1 MKRFYPILLL
11 APIFFSFPVLAQTP
25 TPPNPLETPVQNPI
39 VPLNRPLTPE
49 ERQKLTESL
58 DKLDA
63 EARAKYDAGLYQEAF
78 PIWYEEIK
86 QRRALGDVEEV
97 KGLGRV
103 GLAAWERD
111 RTDEVKYINQR
122 LKNIQQNAE
131 TGKKMTPELRA
142 ELGIAYEQIRAI
154 DSAVTIYDRI
164 LADARKANDPV
175 AIEANLSK
183 LGELHLKRFDYQ
195 RAAPVY
201 EELLVI
207 ARSRNDSL
215 QEGIYL
221 QKLAEI
227 YHESLQPANAAR
239 IKEEIA
245 ENYLRNQQPQL
256 IPPMKILI
264 GLDYQALNDPNKAS
278 QNFQEAYSLA
288 FALQQYGTA
297 GEALGRLA
305 ELYQKYGQ
313 TDYALQIYQ
322 ETIKV
327 HELGYNY
334 YGLMTTYD
342 KIGQIYLDRKDYRQA
357 MNAFQKGSE
366 LARAIR
372 YREEYFQNQIARVN
386 QAMTQP
392 PTEEKPA
399 PSP

>member
-39 VPLNRPLTPE
+39 VPVNRPLTPE
-49 ERQKLTESL
+49 EQQKLTESL
-58 DKLDA
+58 DKLDV
-63 EARAKYDAGLYQEAF
+63 EARAKYDAGLYEEAF

-97 KGLGRV
+97 KALGRV

-111 RTDEVKYINQR
+111 RTDEVKSINQR

-131 TGKKMTPELRA
+131 TEKKMTPELRT

-154 DSAVTIYDRI
+154 DSAVPIYDRT
-164 LADARKANDPV
+164 LADARSANDPV
-175 AIEANLSK
+175 AIEATLLK
-183 LGELHLKRFDYQ
+183 LGDLHLKRFDYQ

-227 YHESLQPANAAR
+227 YRESLQPANAAK

-256 IPPMKILI
+256 IPALKILI
-264 GLDYQALNDPNKAS
+264 GLDYQALDEPDKAS